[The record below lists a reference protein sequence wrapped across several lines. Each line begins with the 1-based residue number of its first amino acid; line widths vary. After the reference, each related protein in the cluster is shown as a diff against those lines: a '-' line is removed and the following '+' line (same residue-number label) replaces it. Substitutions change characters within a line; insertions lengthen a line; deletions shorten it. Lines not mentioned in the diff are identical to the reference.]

1 MKTSLTK
8 LEPRDHLAKVLL
20 NVSNRLFESR
30 DTIRHYFSLDNSVKR
45 KPQENFRRIK
55 TVIDLTNVLSSSLC
69 NTVQCTY
76 HSVEIHEFL
85 YHNYFQQSIKKF
97 P

>member
-1 MKTSLTK
+1 MSLTDF
-8 LEPRDHLAKVLL
+8 LRVNIQFA
-20 NVSNRLFESR
+20 
-30 DTIRHYFSLDNSVKR
+30 TIFFLDNSVKR
-45 KPQENFRRIK
+45 KRQENFRQIK
-55 TVIDLTNVLSSSLC
+55 TGIDLTKVLSSSLC